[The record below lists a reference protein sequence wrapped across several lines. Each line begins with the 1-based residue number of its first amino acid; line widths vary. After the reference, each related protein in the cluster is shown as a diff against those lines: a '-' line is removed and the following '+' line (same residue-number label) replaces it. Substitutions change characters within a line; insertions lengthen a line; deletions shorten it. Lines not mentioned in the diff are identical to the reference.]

1 MEKPDEFDPRYYM
14 TPAREAMRKVCKE
27 RMVQFGQAGQARK
40 IRQVTLAE
48 MAKVYG

>member
-1 MEKPDEFDPRYYM
+1 
-14 TPAREAMRKVCKE
+14 MRKVCKE